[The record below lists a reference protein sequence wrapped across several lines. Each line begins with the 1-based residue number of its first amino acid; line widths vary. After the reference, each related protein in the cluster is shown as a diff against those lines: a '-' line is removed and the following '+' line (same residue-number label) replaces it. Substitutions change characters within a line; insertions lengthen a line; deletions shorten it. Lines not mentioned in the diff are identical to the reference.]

1 MFSWSTIWFSLD
13 ACINGNA
20 QGTLTIFSTIY
31 KYIVLQLQRKLK
43 EAGKTPYMS
52 ALCILSQLIVD
63 WSSVFIVF
71 GLKLFFFIIA
81 SFHVLFLVFCE
92 LRVFFLCI
100 FLRFKNL
107 IKDQFNENLMRCSL
121 IL

>member
-43 EAGKTPYMS
+43 EAGKTLYMS
-52 ALCILSQLIVD
+52 ALCMLALTINCGLEHC
-63 WSSVFIVF
+63 FYFFF
-71 GLKLFFFIIA
+71 GLKLFFIIIA

-92 LRVFFLCI
+92 LRVSFLCI
-100 FLRFKNL
+100 FLIFKV
-107 IKDQFNENLMRCSL
+107 FN
-121 IL
+121 